1 MDIEKRIDDLEKIL
15 LRLESRYSQSNP
27 VDVLEMRAL
36 KKEIARLN
44 AELAAGKG
52 GSAQMEAK
60 NLKYPFILCER

>member
-1 MDIEKRIDDLEKIL
+1 MDIEKHIDDLEKIL

-44 AELAAGKG
+44 AELVEKTAAV
-52 GSAQMEAK
+52 K
-60 NLKYPFILCER
+60 N

>member
-1 MDIEKRIDDLEKIL
+1 MDIEKHIDDLEKRL

-52 GSAQMEAK
+52 GSVQMEAK
-60 NLKYPFILCER
+60 NLK

>member
-1 MDIEKRIDDLEKIL
+1 MDIEKRIDDLEKRL

-44 AELAAGKG
+44 AELVEKTAAV
-52 GSAQMEAK
+52 K
-60 NLKYPFILCER
+60 N